1 MIFENEYKK
10 NHAIYEQ
17 EWPELA
23 QMYRTSENITFGHLV
38 RTGALWSVPVTNEVT
53 NAIRQTSQELISAAM
68 GPQDLI
74 QETPPLMTL
83 MK

>member
-38 RTGALWSVPVTNEVT
+38 RTGAL
-53 NAIRQTSQELISAAM
+53 
-68 GPQDLI
+68 
-74 QETPPLMTL
+74 
-83 MK
+83 